1 MFDDIILFVHIVQSR
16 GLAAAAKQLTL
27 PAATVTRRLQKLE
40 SSIGCKLI
48 HRSARQFMLTA
59 EGQVYYCSYVSLVE
73 QFEVTQRKLSAEVQD
88 LSGKLKVLAPTN
100 ISLGTLQPMWSAF
113 IKQYPDI
120 QLELSLN
127 NGVEDLFVSQADIA
141 LRIGPQKDS
150 TLYQKRLGA
159 SQTVLVASPCYIEK
173 MGMPTTLND
182 LSQHKIIGTKLIPI
196 WTLINRESKQ
206 KSNFHPRVL
215 TMANDVTLVS
225 QLTCDGIGV
234 ALLPI
239 TEVNGYIK
247 EGKLIHILADW
258 SGPDRDLYAV
268 WPTGRLL
275 SAKAKCLREFM
286 LAYLQQNL
294 NWLYE
299 GKNSKVLTKKS

>member
-1 MFDDIILFVHIVQSR
+1 MLDDIILFVHIVQSR

-40 SSIGCKLI
+40 SSLGCKLI
-48 HRSARQFMLTA
+48 HRSARQFTLTA
-59 EGQVYYCSYVSLVE
+59 EGQVYYSSYVSLVE

-127 NGVEDLFVSQADIA
+127 NGVEDLFASQADIA

-150 TLYQKRLGA
+150 SLYQKRLGA

-196 WTLINRESKQ
+196 WALINRQSKQ
-206 KSNFHPRVL
+206 KSNFHPRVV
-215 TMANDVTLVS
+215 TMANDVTFVA

-239 TEVNGYIK
+239 TEVNAYIK
-247 EGKLIHILADW
+247 EGKLVRILADW

-286 LAYLQQNL
+286 LTYLQQNL

-299 GKNSKVLTKKS
+299 GKNS

>member
-1 MFDDIILFVHIVQSR
+1 MLDDIILFVHIVQSR
-16 GLAAAAKQLTL
+16 GLAAAAKQLSL

-40 SSIGCKLI
+40 RSLGCKLI
-48 HRSARQFMLTA
+48 HRSARQFTLTA

-127 NGVEDLFVSQADIA
+127 NGVEDLFASQADIA

-196 WTLINRESKQ
+196 WALINRNTKQ
-206 KSNFHPRVL
+206 KRNFHPRVV
-215 TMANDVTLVS
+215 TMANDVTFVS

-239 TEVNGYIK
+239 TEVNCYIK
-247 EGKLIHILADW
+247 AGKLIQILADW
-258 SGPDRDLYAV
+258 SGPNRDLYAV

-286 LAYLQQNL
+286 LAYLQKNL

-299 GKNSKVLTKKS
+299 GQNA